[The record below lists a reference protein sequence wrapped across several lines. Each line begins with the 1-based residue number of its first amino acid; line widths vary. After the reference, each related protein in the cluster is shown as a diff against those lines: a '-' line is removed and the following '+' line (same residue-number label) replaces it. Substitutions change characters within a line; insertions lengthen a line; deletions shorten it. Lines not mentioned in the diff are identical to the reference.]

1 MKKGPFKLKSGN
13 KPSMAKL
20 AGVSPMKNKPYKE
33 LTDEEKKQAIIK
45 GKIAN
50 WNKKN
55 PNATQEEMNAYI
67 ASLKIEDIKLPASP
81 TRKMEP
87 KEGAV
92 GANMYAKL
100 TKKKKEPKFDFTGTG
115 KFKFNKRFNFTGGQD
130 DSRYRGNYDEID

>member
-33 LTDEEKKQAIIK
+33 PTEQEKKEAIIR

-67 ASLKIEDIKLPASP
+67 ASIKMEDIKLPASP

-87 KEGAV
+87 KVGAV

-100 TKKKKEPKFDFTGTG
+100 TKKKKEPKFNFTGKG
-115 KFKFNKRFNFTGGQD
+115 KFNFNKRFNFTGDQSD
-130 DSRYRGNYDEID
+130 PRYRGNYDEVD

>member
-20 AGVSPMKNKPYKE
+20 AVVSPMKNKPYKE
-33 LTDEEKKQAIIK
+33 PTEQEKKEAIIR

-130 DSRYRGNYDEID
+130 DDRYRGNYDEVD

>member
-13 KPSMAKL
+13 KPSISKM
-20 AGVSPMKNKPYKE
+20 AGVSPMKNEQYKE
-33 LTDEEKKQAIIK
+33 PTEQEKKEAIIR

-100 TKKKKEPKFDFTGTG
+100 TKKKKEPKFNFTGTG

>member
-33 LTDEEKKQAIIK
+33 PTEQEKKEAIIR

-100 TKKKKEPKFDFTGTG
+100 TKKKKAPK
-115 KFKFNKRFNFTGGQD
+115 FNFTGGQD